1 MRQQKATE
9 DEQGVH
15 ILKQLLLSCELT
27 CGRGYKAGRPPL
39 VTVGEEDKESI
50 STLLQSALTLSK
62 LNQVVLNSVVE
73 HMCCRYQKAMV
84 GATVPNPLGNLVMKG
99 K

>member
-1 MRQQKATE
+1 MRQQKVAE

-15 ILKQLLLSCELT
+15 ILTQLLLLCELT
-27 CGRGYKAGRPPL
+27 CGRGYKAGRSPF

-50 STLLQSALTLSK
+50 STLLQSTLALSK

-73 HMCCRYQKAMV
+73 YMCCSYQKAMV
-84 GATVPNPLGNLVMKG
+84 GAAVSNPLGNLVMKG